1 MDAQFAGGNPQKP
14 TENEQVAGM
23 SHDSDLQQWHRVR
36 EKIRAELG
44 GTQFKSWIEPVV
56 LSCVTEGIVKLCVQ
70 TNAGRDWIQ
79 RHFGDKLRSYWC
91 ELNPDIRQVD
101 ICVEG
106 RAAKTGAVRQPQN
119 ARVTALS
126 VSPPVPAPDMTGR
139 TDRSEPIR
147 TGMDATES
155 LSLSL
160 DSVYTFEN
168 FVVGKPNEFAYA
180 AARRLAESEQ
190 PVFNPLFLYGGS
202 GLGKTHLM
210 HAIAWHIRQNQPH
223 RRVIYLT
230 AEKFMYRFVRALQDR
245 NTLDF
250 KDQFRNADVLMVD
263 DVQFI
268 TGKEATQEEFFH
280 TFNALVDQGRQVVV
294 SADKGPSSLSGM
306 DERLRSRLSSGLT
319 ADLHE
324 TTYELRL
331 GILETKAVREGVVL
345 PRDVAEILA
354 QRIRTNV
361 RELEGALTRL
371 ILQAHFSR
379 RDITL
384 DLVHETLHDLLRKCE
399 RKITVADIQKKVAD
413 HFQIKPSEMTSKR
426 RSRNVARPR
435 QVAMYLS
442 KHLTDDSLPSI
453 GTAFGGRDHTTVLHA
468 IRKVDEL
475 QGQDAVFA
483 EDVEHLTRLLKS

>member
-1 MDAQFAGGNPQKP
+1 MEAQFADGNQQKP
-14 TENEQVAGM
+14 TENKQVTAM
-23 SHDSDLQQWHRVR
+23 MNDSDLQQWHRVR

-56 LSCVTEGIVKLCVQ
+56 LSSVTQGIVTLCAQ
-70 TNAGRDWIQ
+70 TNAGRDWIR
-79 RHFGDKLRSYWC
+79 RHFGDKLRAYWR
-91 ELNPDIRQVD
+91 ELNPEIRQVD

-106 RAAKTGAVRQPQN
+106 RASAAAVVQPQN
-119 ARVTALS
+119 ANVNAIS
-126 VSPPVPAPDMTGR
+126 VSPPFPAPGTVQQTGL
-139 TDRSEPIR
+139 SEPIR

-155 LSLSL
+155 LSLFL
-160 DSVYTFEN
+160 DCAYTFEN

-180 AARRLAESEQ
+180 AARRVAESGQ
-190 PVFNPLFLYGGS
+190 AVFNPLFLYGGS

-210 HAIAWHIRQNQPH
+210 HAIAWHIRRHQPH
-223 RRVIYLT
+223 RQVIYLT

-268 TGKEATQEEFFH
+268 TGKDATQEEFFH

-306 DERLRSRLSSGLT
+306 EERLRSRLGSGLT
-319 ADLHE
+319 VDLHE

-331 GILETKAVREGVVL
+331 GILENRAAREGVVL

-354 QRIRTNV
+354 RRIQTNV
-361 RELEGALTRL
+361 RVLEGALTRL
-371 ILQAHFSR
+371 IANAQLIG

-384 DLVHETLHDLLRKCE
+384 DLVHETLHDLLRKCD

-413 HFQIKPSEMTSKR
+413 HFRIKPSEMTSKR

-442 KHLTDDSLPSI
+442 KHLTDQSLPSI

-475 QGQDAVFA
+475 QGQDALFA